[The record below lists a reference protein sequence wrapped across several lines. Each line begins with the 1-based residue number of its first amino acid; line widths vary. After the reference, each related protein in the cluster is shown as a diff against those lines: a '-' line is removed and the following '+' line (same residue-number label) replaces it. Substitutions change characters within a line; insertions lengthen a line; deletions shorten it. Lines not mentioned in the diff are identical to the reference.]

1 MRKSF
6 VRIVSALAV
15 FAVLFMLP
23 IPTASVSAAKTEEEL
38 RDELAKLKE
47 EEQEIQAA
55 LDGLGDTIADQQ
67 AEVKQLYKKVSNLES
82 QIDAYKAQITA
93 VDSTIAEQNARIET
107 LNTEITAKEQEMK
120 EILEKLKKRVKA
132 ITQTTQYSSFQ
143 LLVNTTDYADYL
155 LKSQVLASVSEH
167 DQVLRLQAEE
177 DKRTI
182 QEKKVLVEQ
191 EKADSEAKKAELESL
206 KGELDTQ
213 FDSLDKLYTT
223 AKNKENKLLKEQ
235 NGYEKKLQDL
245 QKSEDELDREI
256 AALLAGTPPASTY
269 GGKMYWPA
277 PTVKRVSSGY
287 GDRSLGYHRA
297 IDISNGRSLGE
308 PIVAAASGTVIKV
321 QSMHYSYGNFC
332 MIDHGLDAN
341 GVRIVTLYAHM
352 RYTPSVTVGQ
362 YVTGG
367 VTQIGQIG
375 NTGNSYGAHLH
386 FEVREDNV
394 RVDPIGK
401 GYVVVPT

>member
-6 VRIVSALAV
+6 VRIVSAAAV
-15 FAVLFMLP
+15 AAVLLMLP
-23 IPTASVSAAKTEEEL
+23 IPTAPVSAAKTEEEL
-38 RDELAKLKE
+38 RNELAQLQKE
-47 EEQEIQAA
+47 EKEIQAA
-55 LDGLGDTIADQQ
+55 LEGLGDSIADQQ

-93 VDSTIAEQNARIET
+93 VDNTIAEQVKRIET
-107 LNTEITAKEQEMK
+107 LNGEIATKEQEMR

-143 LLVNTTDYADYL
+143 LLMNTEDYADYL
-155 LKSQVLASVSEH
+155 LKAQVLNCVSEH
-167 DQVLRLQAEE
+167 DQALRMQAEE

-182 QEKKVLVEQ
+182 QTKRAEVEQ

-206 KGELDTQ
+206 KGGLDKQ

-223 AKNKENKLLKEQ
+223 AKNKENNLLKQQ

-256 AALLAGTPPASTY
+256 AALLAGTPPADTY

-277 PTVKRVSSGY
+277 PTIKRVSSGY

-297 IDISNGRSLGE
+297 IDISNGRALGE

-332 MIDHGLDAN
+332 MVDHGLDSR
-341 GVRIVTLYAHM
+341 GIRIVTLYAHM

-362 YVTGG
+362 RVVGG
-367 VTQIGQIG
+367 VTKLGQIG
-375 NTGNSYGAHLH
+375 NTGNSFGAHLH
-386 FEVREDNV
+386 FEVRENNV

-401 GYVVVPT
+401 GYVVVPK

>member
-1 MRKSF
+1 M
-6 VRIVSALAV
+6 
-15 FAVLFMLP
+15 
-23 IPTASVSAAKTEEEL
+23 
-38 RDELAKLKE
+38 
-47 EEQEIQAA
+47 
-55 LDGLGDTIADQQ
+55 
-67 AEVKQLYKKVSNLES
+67 
-82 QIDAYKAQITA
+82 
-93 VDSTIAEQNARIET
+93 
-107 LNTEITAKEQEMK
+107 
-120 EILEKLKKRVKA
+120 
-132 ITQTTQYSSFQ
+132 
-143 LLVNTTDYADYL
+143 
-155 LKSQVLASVSEH
+155 
-167 DQVLRLQAEE
+167 
-177 DKRTI
+177 
-182 QEKKVLVEQ
+182 
-191 EKADSEAKKAELESL
+191 
-206 KGELDTQ
+206 
-213 FDSLDKLYTT
+213 
-223 AKNKENKLLKEQ
+223 
-235 NGYEKKLQDL
+235 QDL